1 MKGKKEKRVSSTSRV
16 ERFLQRRC
24 LYLQS
29 KLCTLYIHQYFGQ
42 AKFYFINRH
51 VLNSQTRPTHLP
63 CARSNKEKT
72 WIINWIGT
80 KVVLS
85 VVHCSNLN
93 KSTGWTSKATS
104 MFKVIGQNLIE
115 FAYLY
120 LSLSIECIS
129 IQARQASIQQWKLA
143 APLMIDR
150 SSSEHVYKLQFLRL
164 NVPSCRWPCNFLETQ
179 AASELVLTCYIIESV
194 INLFGPKWEGRSYNK
209 HHMDKQARTSRSR
222 TLLLPTI

>member
-1 MKGKKEKRVSSTSRV
+1 
-16 ERFLQRRC
+16 
-24 LYLQS
+24 
-29 KLCTLYIHQYFGQ
+29 
-42 AKFYFINRH
+42 
-51 VLNSQTRPTHLP
+51 
-63 CARSNKEKT
+63 
-72 WIINWIGT
+72 
-80 KVVLS
+80 
-85 VVHCSNLN
+85 
-93 KSTGWTSKATS
+93 

-222 TLLLPTI
+222 TLLLPTIKDGRTGINAQNKKKPLPATTTNGWLATAAAATKATANGLGPGRPDCKQEITDRIQKSISASIGH